1 MSKISKPTGIK
12 TRLVVRGAKEFGSRQ
27 LKNRASLWDNES
39 ALKLFAVMDVHQT
52 HR

>member
-12 TRLVVRGAKEFGSRQ
+12 TRVVVRGGQGVGSRQ
-27 LKNRASLWDNES
+27 LKNRASLWHNEN
-39 ALKLFAVMDVHQT
+39 ALKLPVVMDVHQT